1 MSQLSL
7 GIIETVGLAA
17 AVEAADV
24 CVKSADVELI
34 GYELTKGGGMTV
46 IKIEGDVGAVKA
58 AVEAAKISAGKI
70 NKVVSAQ
77 VISRP
82 SSQIDFLIRSRDTV
96 NSGKNTEKH
105 AKMGK
110 EYTCNI
116 CKDPK
121 CPRRKGELRNTCIH
135 YKD

>member
-77 VISRP
+77 VIPRP

-96 NSGKNTEKH
+96 NSGGNTEKH
-105 AKMGK
+105 EKMEK

-116 CKDPK
+116 CTDPK